1 MPETN
6 SGTFAIMDSP
16 SVTPEPLGNTQ
27 GSFYNLQNLRSTYL
41 LSALHSNSCSLSVHS
56 ININLKP
63 LFLYKIPK
71 HCVDILI
78 SSNILYGVQYVDL
91 NSNSDGASLTAAS
104 SLDEPLVTN
113 TEKESR
119 DTDTEKLE
127 QVEPG
132 NITTSKSDDTSAT
145 TTSASSLDQSEMP
158 TNAINAV
165 SVISSAMAS
174 LHTTDNDVC
183 LVNFNDFPSSNNLYY
198 IFYSASINRHSLH
211 YFALSRKLFF
221 ISIRWHNFAIATTK
235 PKL

>member
-1 MPETN
+1 MPEAN

-41 LSALHSNSCSLSVHS
+41 LSALHSNSCSLTVHS

-91 NSNSDGASLTAAS
+91 NSNCDGASLTAAS

-113 TEKESR
+113 TEKESL
-119 DTDTEKLE
+119 DADTEKLE
-127 QVEPG
+127 QMEPG

-183 LVNFNDFPSSNNLYY
+183 YFQLSGILSLLSYLYC
-198 IFYSASINRHSLH
+198 SASINRHNLH
-211 YFALSRKLFF
+211 CFALNMKLCF
-221 ISIRWHNFAIATTK
+221 ISTKWRNFEIATTN